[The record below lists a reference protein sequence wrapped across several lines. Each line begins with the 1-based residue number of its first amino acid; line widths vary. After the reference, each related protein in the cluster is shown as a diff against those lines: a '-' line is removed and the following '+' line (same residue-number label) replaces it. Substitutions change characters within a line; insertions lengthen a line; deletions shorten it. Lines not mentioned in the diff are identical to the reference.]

1 MAQAVAGADGEIK
14 AGCVNCGPHIQGDA
28 MILTTTDSVEG
39 RKISGYLGI
48 VAGEAVMGTNIFRD
62 FFAGITDI
70 LGGRSGSYEK
80 ELRKAKALALESMIE
95 EARALGAD
103 AVVGMDLDYQQIG
116 GTDKQMLMVAASGT
130 AVKLA

>member
-1 MAQAVAGADGEIK
+1 
-14 AGCVNCGPHIQGDA
+14 

-39 RKISGYLGI
+39 RKITGYLGI

-95 EARALGAD
+95 EARTLGAD

>member
-1 MAQAVAGADGEIK
+1 
-14 AGCVNCGPHIQGDA
+14 
-28 MILTTTDSVEG
+28 MILTTTDSVDG
-39 RKISGYLGI
+39 RKITAYLGI

-80 ELRKAKALALESMIE
+80 ELRKAKTLALESMME
-95 EARALGAD
+95 EAQALGAD

-116 GTDKQMLMVAASGT
+116 GTDRQMLMVAASGT
-130 AVKLA
+130 AVKLG